1 MGAKKVHF
9 MTLCKLEAREK
20 KTHRDKEEYHLIMLS
35 NPIEDALLDKSR
47 VSCCS
52 SNARGV
58 KIYIKMYE
66 EEFYSAYIAARLTR
80 ISRPLRGEGKNSSE
94 STELPCL
101 LSP

>member
-1 MGAKKVHF
+1 MKTAILAKPV
-9 MTLCKLEAREK
+9 LPLLASLEAGNKMR
-20 KTHRDKEEYHLIMLS
+20 
-35 NPIEDALLDKSR
+35 NPFIFPVLKI
-47 VSCCS
+47 CS

-94 STELPCL
+94 STEVPCL